1 MKILTATAALVACA
15 TLYSV
20 SATAD
25 TRRDAILAEFLSQA
39 KQEDPS
45 FTAFSAE
52 RGKAF
57 FHTKQAGGKPDT
69 PSCTTCHTETPQAK
83 GRTRAGKEIDPIAVS
98 GKPTRFTDP
107 AEVAKWFG
115 RNCKSVLGRECTAAE
130 KGDFITFMT
139 GQ

>member
-1 MKILTATAALVACA
+1 MKKFSIAAILAVCAAL
-15 TLYSV
+15 YS
-20 SATAD
+20 AGAMAD
-25 TRRDAILAEFLSQA
+25 TRRDAILAEFRAQA

-57 FHTKQAGGKPDT
+57 FHAKQVGGKPDT
-69 PSCTTCHTETPQAK
+69 PSCIACHTETPQAK

-107 AEVAKWFG
+107 AEVAKWFR